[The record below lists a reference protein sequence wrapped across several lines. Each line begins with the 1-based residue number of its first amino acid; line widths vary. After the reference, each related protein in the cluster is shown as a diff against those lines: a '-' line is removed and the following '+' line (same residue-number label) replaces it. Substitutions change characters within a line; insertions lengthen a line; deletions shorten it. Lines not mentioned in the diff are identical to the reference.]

1 MFRPKTERPVGVIAA
16 LVTLGAM
23 LAGCSDLYL
32 DRRDAIAF
40 GAGDAVAANQ
50 MAQMYDPWPRQG
62 GNVNFAT
69 NGQRMQSAVARYRT
83 GNATT
88 PADPM
93 ALQGNTLQIPSL
105 VPTSSSQSNSS
116 SSGSNSQSTP
126 TTTSS
131 AGGTA
136 TQ

>member
-1 MFRPKTERPVGVIAA
+1 MFRPKTERPVGAIAA

-40 GAGDAVAANQ
+40 GAGDDVAANQ
-50 MAQMYDPWPRQG
+50 MAQMYDPWPRQS
-62 GNVNFAT
+62 GNVNFTT

-83 GNATT
+83 GNGTA

-93 ALQGNTLQIPSL
+93 ALQGGTMQIPSL
-105 VPTSSSQSNSS
+105 VPTSGSQNNS
-116 SSGSNSQSTP
+116 SSGSNSQP
-126 TTTSS
+126 TTTPTSS